1 MTRDDNATD
10 RTDRISDAAPERA
23 ADTAP
28 AAEPAAARD
37 AAADRAD
44 RPHDIV
50 VFGATGF
57 VGELV
62 AKHLAAHAPAGT
74 SIALAGRD
82 RAKLSALRDGLPG
95 TAADW
100 PLIVADAGS
109 DADMRDLADSAR
121 VVLTLVGPYARYGH
135 ALAHACAA
143 AGTDYVDLTGEVLF
157 AHDSIAANHEL
168 ARSTGARIVHSCGF
182 DSIPSDIGVKVLHDA
197 AARAGDGNLGET
209 TLVVTHMRGGVS
221 GGTVDSMRQQLKD
234 VKADKN
240 RARIAR
246 TAYSLNPGLEGPGP
260 TRQDD
265 VPIVPRE
272 EIYAGET
279 GAFAPFFMAPYNTRV
294 VRRTAA
300 LLDAEAGRTGVEG
313 DPGVDGAGIKGAN
326 VSGANTGDSVGYGE
340 GFRYREVMSVGRGL
354 KSAARARAVKA
365 GMGALIGG
373 MMFDP
378 TAKLLDKKL
387 PAPGEGPSEED
398 RARGRFTIDVHS
410 LTLSG
415 AQWTSRVELEK
426 DPGYDGTA
434 MMISAA
440 ALALAFDRDRLPN
453 RAGVLTPASGIGDA
467 LVERLREGGMKI
479 EARKV
484 K

>member
-1 MTRDDNATD
+1 MTRDDNTSD
-10 RTDRISDAAPERA
+10 RT
-23 ADTAP
+23 
-28 AAEPAAARD
+28 
-37 AAADRAD
+37 D

-57 VGELV
+57 VGKLV

-82 RAKLSALRDGLPG
+82 RDKLVALRDELAGAPATDGRPG
-95 TAADW
+95 TISADW
-100 PLIVADAGS
+100 PLLVADASS
-109 DADMRDLADSAR
+109 DDDMRELAESAR

-168 ARSTGARIVHSCGF
+168 AQSTGARIVHSCGF

-197 AARAGDGNLGET
+197 AAQAGDGNLGET
-209 TLVVTHMRGGVS
+209 TLVVTHMRGGLS
-221 GGTVDSMRQQLKD
+221 GGTVDSLRQQLKD
-234 VKADKN
+234 VRADKA
-240 RARIAR
+240 RARIAGS
-246 TAYSLNPGLEGPGP
+246 AYSLNPGMAGPGP
-260 TRQDD
+260 SRQDD
-265 VPIVPRE
+265 VQIVARE
-272 EIYAGET
+272 EVYAGEA
-279 GAFAPFFMAPYNTRV
+279 GSFAPFFMAPYNTRV

-300 LLDAEAGRTGVEG
+300 LLDAAAGRAGVDG
-313 DPGVDGAGIKGAN
+313 DPGVDGAGIEGAN
-326 VSGANTGDSVGYGE
+326 VSGANSGDSVGYGE

-354 KSAARARAVKA
+354 KSTVRARAVKA
-365 GMGALIGG
+365 GLGALIGG

-387 PAPGEGPSEED
+387 PAPGEGPSESS
-398 RARGRFTIDVHS
+398 RANGRFTIDVHS

-415 AQWTSRVELEK
+415 VQWTSRLELEK

-440 ALALAFDRDRLPN
+440 ALALAFDRDRLPD

-467 LVERLREGGMKI
+467 LVDRLREGGMKI
-479 EARKV
+479 TARRV
-484 K
+484 N

>member
-313 DPGVDGAGIKGAN
+313 DPGVDGAGIEGAN

>member
-10 RTDRISDAAPERA
+10 RTDRISDAA
-23 ADTAP
+23 T
-28 AAEPAAARD
+28 
-37 AAADRAD
+37 DRTE

-57 VGELV
+57 VGGLV
-62 AKHLAAHAPAGT
+62 AKHLAAHAPTGT

-82 RAKLSALRDGLPG
+82 RAKLSALRDDLPD

-100 PLIVADAGS
+100 PLIVADAAS
-109 DADMRDLADSAR
+109 DADMRALAESTR

-135 ALAHACAA
+135 PLAHACAA

-168 ARSTGARIVHSCGF
+168 AQSTGARIVHSCGF

-197 AARAGDGNLGET
+197 AAAAGDGNLGET

-221 GGTVDSMRQQLKD
+221 GGTIDSLRQQLKD
-234 VKADKN
+234 VKADPD
-240 RARIAR
+240 RARIAG

-260 TRQDD
+260 RRQDD
-265 VPIVPRE
+265 APIVPRRD
-272 EIYAGET
+272 IYCGET

-300 LLDAEAGRTGVEG
+300 LLDAEGP
-313 DPGVDGAGIKGAN
+313 D
-326 VSGANTGDSVGYGE
+326 GYGD
-340 GFRYREVMSVGRGL
+340 GFRYREVMSVGRGP
-354 KSAARARAVKA
+354 KSAVRARAFKA
-365 GMGALIGG
+365 AMGALIGG
-373 MMFDP
+373 MTFGP

-398 RARGRFTIDVHS
+398 RAHGRFTIDVHS

-453 RAGVLTPASGIGDA
+453 RTGVLTPASGIGDA

-479 EARKV
+479 GARKLG
-484 K
+484 

>member
-1 MTRDDNATD
+1 MTRDDNASE
-10 RTDRISDAAPERA
+10 RTDRIDDASTATDR
-23 ADTAP
+23 TAP
-28 AAEPAAARD
+28 
-37 AAADRAD
+37 DRAG

-82 RAKLSALRDGLPG
+82 RAKLSAVRDGLAGAPAG
-95 TAADW
+95 DGARATTAADW
-100 PLIVADAGS
+100 PLIVADAS
-109 DADMRDLADSAR
+109 SESDMRELAESTR
-121 VVLTLVGPYARYGH
+121 VVLTLVGPYASYGRK
-135 ALAHACAA
+135 LAHACAA

-168 ARSTGARIVHSCGF
+168 AKSTGARIVHSCGF

-197 AARAGDGNLGET
+197 AAAAGDGNLGET

-221 GGTVDSMRQQLKD
+221 GGTIDSMRRQLQELKEN
-234 VKADKN
+234 KELG
-240 RARIAR
+240 RIVR
-246 TAYSLNPGLEGPGP
+246 SAYSLNPGMRGPGP
-260 TRQDD
+260 SYQDD
-265 VPIVPRE
+265 APIVARE
-272 EIYAGET
+272 EVYAGES
-279 GAFAPFFMAPYNTRV
+279 GAFAPFFMAPYNTRI

-300 LLDAEAGRTGVEG
+300 LLDADAGQRGVEG
-313 DPGVDGAGIKGAN
+313 DPGTDGAGLGGAN
-326 VSGANTGDSVGYGE
+326 VNGANAGDSVGYGE

-373 MMFDP
+373 MMFGP

-387 PAPGEGPSEED
+387 PAPGEGPSEES

-410 LTLSG
+410 VTLSG

-453 RAGVLTPASGIGDA
+453 RYGVLTPASGIGDA
-467 LVERLREGGMKI
+467 LVDRLREGGMKI

>member
-1 MTRDDNATD
+1 MTRDDNTSD
-10 RTDRISDAAPERA
+10 RT
-23 ADTAP
+23 
-28 AAEPAAARD
+28 
-37 AAADRAD
+37 D

-57 VGELV
+57 VGKLV

-82 RAKLSALRDGLPG
+82 RDKLAALRDELAGAPAADG
-95 TAADW
+95 RPATTAADW
-100 PLIVADAGS
+100 PLIVADAAS
-109 DADMRDLADSAR
+109 EADMRDLAESAR

-168 ARSTGARIVHSCGF
+168 AQSTGARIVHSCGF

-197 AARAGDGNLGET
+197 AAQAGDGNLGET
-209 TLVVTHMRGGVS
+209 TLVVTHMRGGLS
-221 GGTVDSMRQQLKD
+221 GGTVDSLRQQLKD
-234 VKADKN
+234 VRADKA
-240 RARIAR
+240 RARIAGS
-246 TAYSLNPGLEGPGP
+246 AYSLNPGMAGPGP
-260 TRQDD
+260 SRQDD

-272 EIYAGET
+272 EVYAGET

-300 LLDAEAGRTGVEG
+300 LLDADAGRGGVEG
-313 DPGVDGAGIKGAN
+313 DPGADGAGVEGAN

-365 GMGALIGG
+365 GLGAMLGG
-373 MMFDP
+373 MMFGP
-378 TAKLLDKKL
+378 TAKVLDKKL
-387 PAPGEGPSEED
+387 PAPGEGPSAES

-440 ALALAFDRDRLPN
+440 ALALAFDRDRLPD

-467 LVERLREGGMKI
+467 LVDRLREGGMKI